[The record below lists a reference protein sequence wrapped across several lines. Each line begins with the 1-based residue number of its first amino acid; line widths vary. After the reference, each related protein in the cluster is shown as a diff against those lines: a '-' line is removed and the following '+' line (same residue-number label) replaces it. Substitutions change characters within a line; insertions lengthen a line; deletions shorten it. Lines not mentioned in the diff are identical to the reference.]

1 MIPNFNQEETV
12 KHLRALLTGAAG
24 ILLLSMAWAAPA
36 GAQSK
41 PFFEGKTLTMVN
53 NYPPGGASDT
63 EGRIFARHL
72 AKHIPGNPNIIFKNV
87 AGAGGL
93 KGFNW
98 LGEVAAPD
106 GLTASFYT
114 WNPMLQ
120 IIEDPALRVK
130 FDEFVFVAGV
140 SPPVVAF
147 IRKDVK
153 PGINSPADFLKAHD
167 FKIAGLSD
175 AAVHDVRNRLAL
187 DLLLGPVYG
196 NVTGYRGFAPMF
208 KAIQQNEVQFSA
220 SSIPGYRGKVV
231 PTMVDTGIVIPVFH
245 FEISKADGSFVA
257 SPDVPDIPTYL
268 DLYKMKNGKD
278 AMPSGIKW
286 EAMKLLNTLYTN
298 LLRTVFMPPGSPPE
312 AAAALAKGFT
322 EVAGDAEFLAEYKK
336 VIKAPPNMITGDAGR
351 QVIANLS
358 AVDPKLLAF
367 FKQYIADA
375 RK

>member
-1 MIPNFNQEETV
+1 MQRRN
-12 KHLRALLTGAAG
+12 
-24 ILLLSMAWAAPA
+24 ILLAGLGVVSLVVTGNLAPVTA
-36 GAQSK
+36 YSAE
-41 PFFEGKTLTMVN
+41 FFAGKTLTMVN

-72 AKHIPGNPNIIFKNV
+72 SKHIPGNPNIIFQNV

-98 LGEVAAPD
+98 LGEVAKAD

-120 IIEDPALRVK
+120 IVNDPALRVS
-130 FDEFVFVAGV
+130 FDKFVFVAGV

-153 PGINSPADFLKAHD
+153 PGMNVPADLLKAHD

-187 DLLLGPVYG
+187 DLLIGNVYG
-196 NVTGYRGFAPMF
+196 NVTGFRGFSPMF
-208 KAIQQNEVQFSA
+208 KAIQQNEVQFSS

-245 FEISKADGSFVA
+245 YEISKPDGTFQA

-268 DLYKMKNGKD
+268 DLYKMKYGKN
-278 AMPSGIKW
+278 AMPSGVKW
-286 EAMKLLNTLYTN
+286 EAIKLLNTLYTN
-298 LLRTVFMPPGSPPE
+298 LLRTVFMPPGSPQE
-312 AAAALAKGFT
+312 AADALAKGFD
-322 EVAGDAEFLAEYKK
+322 GILNDADFLAEYKK
-336 VIKAPPNMITGDAGR
+336 VIKAPPNMITGADGR
-351 QVIANLS
+351 AVIANLS
-358 AVDPKLLAF
+358 SVDPELVGF

>member
-1 MIPNFNQEETV
+1 
-12 KHLRALLTGAAG
+12 
-24 ILLLSMAWAAPA
+24 
-36 GAQSK
+36 
-41 PFFEGKTLTMVN
+41 
-53 NYPPGGASDT
+53 
-63 EGRIFARHL
+63 
-72 AKHIPGNPNIIFKNV
+72 
-87 AGAGGL
+87 
-93 KGFNW
+93 
-98 LGEVAAPD
+98 
-106 GLTASFYT
+106 
-114 WNPMLQ
+114 
-120 IIEDPALRVK
+120 
-130 FDEFVFVAGV
+130 
-140 SPPVVAF
+140 
-147 IRKDVK
+147 
-153 PGINSPADFLKAHD
+153 
-167 FKIAGLSD
+167 
-175 AAVHDVRNRLAL
+175 
-187 DLLLGPVYG
+187 
-196 NVTGYRGFAPMF
+196 MF

-220 SSIPGYRGKVV
+220 SSIPGYRGTVV

-322 EVAGDAEFLAEYKK
+322 DVVDDPEFLAEYKK

>member
-1 MIPNFNQEETV
+1 MKLHDSV
-12 KHLRALLTGAAG
+12 VAGLCSVLLLAAG
-24 ILLLSMAWAAPA
+24 AIFVPAAQA
-36 GAQSK
+36 AE
-41 PFFEGKTLTMVN
+41 FFAGKTLTMVN

-72 AKHIPGNPNIIFKNV
+72 SRHIPGNPGIVFKNV

-98 LGEVAAPD
+98 LGEVAKAD

-120 IIEDPALRVK
+120 IIDDPALRVP
-130 FDEFVFVAGV
+130 FDKFVFVAGV

-153 PGINSPADFLKAHD
+153 PGIETPSDFLKAHD

-196 NVTGYRGFAPMF
+196 NVTGFRGFAPMF
-208 KAIQQNEVQFSA
+208 KAILQNEVQFSS

-231 PTMVDTGIVIPVFH
+231 PTMVEPGIVIPVFQY
-245 FEISKADGSFVA
+245 EVANADGSFTA
-257 SPDVPDIPTYL
+257 SPDIPDIPTYL
-268 DLYKMKNGKD
+268 DLYRMKHGEN
-278 AMPSGIKW
+278 AMPSGIEW
-286 EAMKLLNTLYTN
+286 EAIQLLNTLYTN
-298 LLRTVFMPPGSPPE
+298 LLRTIFMPPGSPQE
-312 AAAALAKGFT
+312 AADALAQGFDS
-322 EVAGDAEFLAEYKK
+322 VVSDPEFLAEYKK
-336 VIKAPPNMITGDAGR
+336 VIQASPNMITGADGR
-351 QVIANLS
+351 AVIANLEN
-358 AVDPKLLAF
+358 VDPKLVAF

>member
-1 MIPNFNQEETV
+1 MHRLDVVLTV
-12 KHLRALLTGAAG
+12 TASVFLFVMGVVTPTTVYSAD
-24 ILLLSMAWAAPA
+24 
-36 GAQSK
+36 
-41 PFFEGKTLTMVN
+41 FFAGKTLTMVN

-72 AKHIPGNPNIIFKNV
+72 SKHIPGNPSIVFKNV

-93 KGFNW
+93 TGFNW
-98 LGEVAAPD
+98 LGEVAKSD

-120 IIEDPALRVK
+120 IVQDKALRVP
-130 FDEFVFVAGV
+130 FDKFVFVAGV

-147 IRKDVK
+147 IRKNVK
-153 PGINSPADFLKAHD
+153 PGINTPSDFLKAHD

-187 DLLLGPVYG
+187 DLLLGSVYG
-196 NVTGYRGFAPMF
+196 NVTGFKGFAPMF
-208 KAIQQNEVQFSA
+208 KAILQDEVQFSS

-231 PTMVDTGIVIPVFH
+231 PTMVDPGYVIPVFH
-245 FEISKADGSFVA
+245 YEISKSDGSFQA

-298 LLRTVFMPPGSPPE
+298 LLRTVFMPPGSPQE
-312 AAAALAKGFT
+312 AANALAKGFDGI
-322 EVAGDAEFLAEYKK
+322 VGDAEFLAEYKK

-351 QVIANLS
+351 AVIANLS
-358 AVDPKLLAF
+358 SVDPKLVAF

>member
-1 MIPNFNQEETV
+1 ME
-12 KHLRALLTGAAG
+12 RRMAMLTGLAG
-24 ILLLSMAWAAPA
+24 TLVLLAGSILP
-36 GAQSK
+36 GIAQAE
-41 PFFEGKTLTMVN
+41 PFFAGKTLTMVN

-72 AKHIPGNPNIIFKNV
+72 SKHIPGNPKIVFKNV

-98 LGEVAAPD
+98 LGEVAKPD
-106 GLTASFYT
+106 GLTVSFYT
-114 WNPMLQ
+114 WNPLLQ
-120 IIEDPALRVK
+120 IIQDPALRVG
-130 FDEFVFVAGV
+130 FDKFVFVAGV

-147 IRKDVK
+147 IRRDVK
-153 PGINSPADFLKAHD
+153 PGINSPSDFLKAHD

-175 AAVHDVRNRLAL
+175 TAVHDVRNRLAL
-187 DLLLGPVYG
+187 DLLLGSVYG

-208 KAIQQNEVQFSA
+208 KAILQNEVQFSA

-245 FEISKADGSFVA
+245 FEIAKPDGTFEA

-268 DLYKMKNGKD
+268 DLYKMKYGKD
-278 AMPSGIKW
+278 AMPTGIKW
-286 EAMKLLNTLYTN
+286 EALSLLNTLYTN
-298 LLRTVFMPPGSPPE
+298 LLRTVFMPPGSPQE
-312 AAAALAKGFT
+312 AADALSQGFDS
-322 EVAGDAEFLAEYKK
+322 VVQDPDFLAEYKK
-336 VIKAPPNMITGDAGR
+336 VIKAPPRMITGNAGR
-351 QVIANLS
+351 EVIANLS
-358 AVDPKLLAF
+358 SVDPKLVGF